1 MIIGHLK
8 WELIEW
14 LMDEYV
20 SCIVKCV
27 LWSVVSDD
35 NDTDTVRIFVWSARC
50 ECDSHGIVFDSPSD
64 LSSVFRCV
72 IQIDQDV
79 SDWIRIEN
87 EERRVNCL
95 LVQDSS
101 D

>member
-1 MIIGHLK
+1 M
-8 WELIEW
+8 
-14 LMDEYV
+14 
-20 SCIVKCV
+20 

-79 SDWIRIEN
+79 SD
-87 EERRVNCL
+87 
-95 LVQDSS
+95 
-101 D
+101 

>member
-1 MIIGHLK
+1 M
-8 WELIEW
+8 
-14 LMDEYV
+14 
-20 SCIVKCV
+20 KCV

-35 NDTDTVRIFVWSARC
+35 NDTDTARIFVWSVRC
-50 ECDSHGIVFDSPSD
+50 ECDSHRIVFDSPSD

-79 SDWIRIEN
+79 SNWIRIEN